1 MEEIEPIQEI
11 KRPKMSGNNV
21 NDDGMRSKTF
31 ANIKYIWENITLE
44 PVAFLFSL
52 NFGFIAIAGS
62 QLYVDKM
69 CQVNLNYTVEIC
81 DNVNVNP
88 EYKDI
93 MIENQKK
100 VVFLQ
105 TISRVIQ
112 TIPSFLYTL
121 VAGGIC
127 DRYGRK
133 PLIVIAIL
141 GYTISTSV
149 YLISII
155 WWYELRAEFLLLECL
170 QGKIVHL

>member
-1 MEEIEPIQEI
+1 MN
-11 KRPKMSGNNV
+11 GNNV
-21 NDDGMRSKTF
+21 NDNGMRSKAF

-52 NFGFIAIAGS
+52 NFGFIAVAGS

-100 VVFLQ
+100 VVVLQ

-155 WWYELRAEFLLLECL
+155 WWHELRAEFLLLECL
-170 QGKIVHL
+170 QGKIVQF